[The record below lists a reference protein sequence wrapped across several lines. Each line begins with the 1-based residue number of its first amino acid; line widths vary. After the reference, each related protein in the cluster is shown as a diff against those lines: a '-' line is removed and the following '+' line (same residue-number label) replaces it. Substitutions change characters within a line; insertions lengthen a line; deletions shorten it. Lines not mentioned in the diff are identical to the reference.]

1 MRSIYLSMLL
11 CLYGLTSSAVVQTN
25 VIHFSPSDYHAAG
38 QNWSIIEWNEHIY
51 CANHDALLRYNGNDW
66 DNLSAME
73 QLDVK
78 VVHVYNERLYVAGE
92 NTIGYWSFD
101 PYKSP
106 IYHSLYEKIQNIGV
120 TDVAFWSIAHS
131 DSIIYFQS
139 FSHIVGFMGDS
150 CFSVVSEDCYSNI
163 YPCGQCIY
171 TQKLHGDIYNI
182 TQDTLSLYYS
192 NSLLHTLDVQFCITD
207 NRNKLFIG
215 LSNGSIYRVVKDDWT
230 LLCNVGNDLQFSS
243 ACFIDD
249 AVMAFGTRGNGIYF
263 VNTETGY
270 LYNIAQNQMHD
281 MNVHHICYKDA
292 VLWAALDNGIAQI
305 SLNSGWNMLFSS
317 RDIGVLVSAVSYNN
331 IDWVAT
337 NRGLYTLPSFTKVPV
352 SGLPLYLY
360 VFNNQLFCGTTE
372 KLFLLDSRGVQN
384 EWPINGVQQA
394 EAVLYGDNTVLVLR
408 SYAGLGIM
416 HTNNGSMNY
425 HDILETRDC
434 QMMMPESI
442 RYIWVIQNTGQLLR
456 LHLNQD
462 LTRIESSIDFAGH
475 SIRPVSMAK
484 VDNQL
489 LFVCSDG
496 IYTYQTSDS
505 TFVRTD
511 IYWENMELVKIVV
524 KQNDNDL
531 WVAAGD
537 FLYLYRVEDMH
548 SVLLRK
554 YTLCGNPLLQYN
566 KTYAVFPEYD
576 RILLGTGEGAI
587 RLNTRDAY
595 SAETNTPRIEYCSY
609 ILKDQKHYATI
620 KGNRIVIPAN
630 ASDISIVCASGI
642 TPYRAYVSYLLTPL
656 LKQWS
661 PWKASGHIAFSSL
674 PTGTYHLSV
683 RGACGPYST
692 DVHTIDIVSQPPFY
706 ASSWAILL
714 YSFIAVLIIFLVQR
728 LILRH
733 KTRKLQE
740 QNKAD
745 REKQEALLNAEKAK
759 VLAVKVESQEAEL
772 QSNLRLLTQK
782 QEIIDAIAK
791 ELNKIEKANTSAR
804 EGYLR
809 LLRIVQSKSNKQSGV
824 FSLENYFA
832 DVQKDF
838 ISRIHPLFPDLT
850 QAEIRLCCMIR
861 SNLLTK
867 EIAAIFG
874 IAPRSV
880 ELKKYRLKKHLGLSP
895 ESDLTSYLM
904 SI

>member
-1 MRSIYLSMLL
+1 MKSIYSSILF
-11 CLYGLTSSAVVQTN
+11 CLYGLTCSAVVQTN
-25 VIHFSPSDYHAAG
+25 VIHFSPSDYHSAG
-38 QNWSIIEWNEHIY
+38 QNWSIIEWKEHIY
-51 CANHDALLRYNGNDW
+51 CANHDGLLRYNGNDW

-92 NTIGYWSFD
+92 NTIGYWSFE

-106 IYHSLYEKIQNIGV
+106 VYHSLYGKIRNLGV
-120 TDVAFWSIAHS
+120 SDVAFWSIAHS

-139 FSHIVGFMGDS
+139 FSHIVGFKGDS

-163 YPCGQCIY
+163 YPCGKCIY

-182 TQDTLSLYYS
+182 TQDTLSLSYS
-192 NSLLHTLDVQFCITD
+192 HSLLHTLDVQFCVAE
-207 NRNKLFIG
+207 NQNKLFLG
-215 LSNGSIYRVVKDDWT
+215 LSNGSIYRVVKDDWV

-249 AVMAFGTRGNGIYF
+249 TMIAVGTRGNGIYF
-263 VNTETGY
+263 VNTETGDFF
-270 LYNIAQNQMHD
+270 NIAQNQMHD

-305 SLNSGWNMLFSS
+305 SLNSGWDMLFSS
-317 RDIGVLVSAVSYNN
+317 RDIGVLVSVVSYNN
-331 IDWVAT
+331 MDWVAT

-352 SGLPLYLY
+352 SGLPLHLY

-372 KLFLLDSRGVQN
+372 KLFLLDTHGVQN
-384 EWPINGVQQA
+384 EWPINGVQQT
-394 EAVLYGDNTVLVLR
+394 EAVLYGDHTVLVLR

-416 HTNNGSMNY
+416 HTDNGSMNY
-425 HDILETRDC
+425 HDILDTRDC
-434 QMMMPESI
+434 QMMMPESA
-442 RYIWVIQNTGQLLR
+442 RYIWVLQNTGQLSR
-456 LHLNQD
+456 LHLNQN
-462 LTRIESSIDFAGH
+462 LTRVESSIDFNGH
-475 SIRPVSMAK
+475 SIRPVSMVK

-511 IYWENMELVKIVV
+511 IYWENNAKILIPS
-524 KQNDNDL
+524 N
-531 WVAAGD
+531 
-537 FLYLYRVEDMH
+537 FLNSCIEDGKLQERYYKKLKTVRFEKFENFADASPVE
-548 SVLLRK
+548 
-554 YTLCGNPLLQYN
+554 
-566 KTYAVFPEYD
+566 
-576 RILLGTGEGAI
+576 I
-587 RLNTRDAY
+587 
-595 SAETNTPRIEYCSY
+595 NTPRIEYCSY

-620 KGNRIVIPAN
+620 KGNRIVIPAK

-642 TPYRAYVSYLLTPL
+642 TPYRAYISYLLTPL

-661 PWKASGHIAFSSL
+661 PWKASGHIAFSTL
-674 PTGTYHLSV
+674 PTGTYRLSV

-692 DVHTIDIVSQPPFY
+692 DVLTIDIVSQPPFY

-714 YSFIAVLIIFLVQR
+714 YSFIAVLIIFLIQR

-740 QNKAD
+740 QNMAD

-759 VLAVKVESQEAEL
+759 VLAIKVESQEAEL

-791 ELNKIEKANTSAR
+791 ELNKIEKDNTSAR
-804 EGYLR
+804 EGYLH